1 MSQINEEWFNLE
13 QSTEQIEKT
22 EKTEQIEQKVEQANK
37 KKIDALTAL
46 VHQQA
51 GQIALLSDEIK
62 QLKKEIY
69 SAPFYH
75 QSATQT
81 DRMHDLL
88 EELKVIKERELNMM
102 LREKIPVPFSFP
114 TILSNLKL
122 KNVVTSANTSAN
134 TSVNTS
140 AKSVGL

>member
-22 EKTEQIEQKVEQANK
+22 EQIEQKVEQANK
-37 KKIDALTAL
+37 KKIEALTAL

-51 GQIALLSDEIK
+51 GQITMLSDEIK

-75 QSATQT
+75 QSVTQT
-81 DRMHDLL
+81 DRTHHLL

-122 KNVVTSANTSAN
+122 NKVVSHIGANATTSATTNAN
-134 TSVNTS
+134 
-140 AKSVGL
+140 AKSAL

>member
-1 MSQINEEWFNLE
+1 MATKNLFSKAKATAPKSSAKKDEKVRINLNDPDFFDKISMLE
-13 QSTEQIEKT
+13 TLQDRMKSDKA
-22 EKTEQIEQKVEQANK
+22 QA
-37 KKIDALTAL
+37 DM
-46 VHQQA
+46 
-51 GQIALLSDEIK
+51 LSDEIK

-75 QSATQT
+75 QSITQT
-81 DRMHDLL
+81 DRTHHLL

-122 KNVVTSANTSAN
+122 NKVSANAN
-134 TSVNTS
+134 ANAT
-140 AKSVGL
+140 KSGL

>member
-1 MSQINEEWFNLE
+1 MNKINEEWFTVE
-13 QSTEQIEKT
+13 QTTEQT
-22 EKTEQIEQKVEQANK
+22 EIEQKVEQTNK
-37 KKIDALTAL
+37 KKIEALTAL

-51 GQIALLSDEIK
+51 GQITLLSDEIK

-75 QSATQT
+75 QSVTQI
-81 DRMHDLL
+81 DRTHHLL

-122 KNVVTSANTSAN
+122 NKVAISPNVNGNANAN
-134 TSVNTS
+134 AN
-140 AKSVGL
+140 KSIGL

>member
-1 MSQINEEWFNLE
+1 MNKINEEWFTVE
-13 QSTEQIEKT
+13 QTTEQT
-22 EKTEQIEQKVEQANK
+22 EIEQKVEQTNK
-37 KKIDALTAL
+37 KKIEALTAL

-51 GQIALLSDEIK
+51 GQITLLSDEIK

-75 QSATQT
+75 QSVKQT
-81 DRMHDLL
+81 DRTHHLL

-122 KNVVTSANTSAN
+122 NKVVASTNANA
-134 TSVNTS
+134 S